1 MMTNMIKGLASV
13 VNEEK
18 AAANNSKGGINE
30 Q

>member
-1 MMTNMIKGLASV
+1 MIKGLASV

-18 AAANNSKGGINE
+18 AAANYSKGGINE